1 MVNCYPINLK
11 AREVNSPRMP
21 PSPSTTAE
29 LFLILATPDHSTS
42 LSLSN
47 SVKEHV
53 SLS

>member
-29 LFLILATPDHSTS
+29 LFLILATPDHRLHYHYQTA
-42 LSLSN
+42 
-47 SVKEHV
+47 
-53 SLS
+53 